1 MQWMQENL
9 HRPLTLAE
17 VAGQAAMS
25 TRSLSRKFREQTGT
39 TPLQWLL
46 RQRVTR
52 AQQLLETTD
61 LPIERVAT
69 LAGFGSAVSMR
80 QHFVRHLLAP
90 PQVYRR
96 AFRG

>member
-1 MQWMQENL
+1 MQENL

-52 AQQLLETTD
+52 AQQLLETID

-90 PQVYRR
+90 PQAYRR